1 MPLGWSTGFNL
12 KYFRKGEKL
21 TKDYIIQKMIGNE
34 KYGDYVPDRVS
45 PRLLSRDFLLSV
57 SLVYIIF
64 IVNSLC
70 WSTTL

>member
-1 MPLGWSTGFNL
+1 
-12 KYFRKGEKL
+12 
-21 TKDYIIQKMIGNE
+21 MIGNE

-45 PRLLSRDFLLSV
+45 PLLLWRDFLLSV

-70 WSTTL
+70 WSTIISNYAKYQKKSTFTN